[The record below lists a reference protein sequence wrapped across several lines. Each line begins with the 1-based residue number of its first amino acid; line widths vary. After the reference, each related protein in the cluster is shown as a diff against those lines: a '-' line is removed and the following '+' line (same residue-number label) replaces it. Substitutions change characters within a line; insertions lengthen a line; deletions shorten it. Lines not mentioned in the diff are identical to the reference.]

1 MSKQPQRQGSYDREA
16 HHGLF
21 KKKITDSNVRYD
33 DENQPIATV
42 EFDRDAIGQTR
53 EDRAT
58 GPDRNEADA
67 WLRQLPLTP
76 EQRELI
82 FARTFDGLTSA
93 REIAASIHRGK
104 TWVYKQLNDNLVK
117 TMIHTIA
124 RCVRDLKPLPSIAPF
139 RAAAP
144 TLDPEQPGT
153 IPLPALFALAQ
164 QMLKPGDLPA
174 DVQAIAAIVTLE
186 DIINPPLLLGKLK
199 QPDKA
204 DGVSQHLRGLL
215 SKDTVKTLSNYTGSR
230 ADVDLGAAIVG
241 DLNRVIQGELIYDAQ
256 RFAKVKLLAETRKLL
271 EQKPQGPALARLNR
285 MLLEEAYPQEIR
297 TQVDAILSK
306 KGDILIPGPDGK
318 PLMKLK
324 HEFWHQLPHKLHPLT
339 PEKVVELIQANPA
352 MLLHPDGKELLR
364 ALVDLLEAASHGD
377 SACRVL
383 NVCGSGGR
391 KRSAAAGAEAL
402 LPLATMLP
410 GKKYKFPP
418 GILKYVLNCI
428 LERVLELQSRWRDM
442 PNNPELP
449 LPLKTRLGI
458 YRRAHGEEFS
468 GMPDRRVMD
477 IVRGTPLQVAA
488 GLAEKVTGLSAESF
502 LK

>member
-1 MSKQPQRQGSYDREA
+1 MIQKPQRREKDS
-16 HHGLF
+16 LF
-21 KKKITDSNVRYD
+21 KPKITDSNVRYD
-33 DENQPIATV
+33 DENQPTGTV
-42 EFDRDAIGQTR
+42 EFNHDAIGQTQ
-53 EDRAT
+53 EERAT

-82 FARTFDGLTSA
+82 FARTFDRLTSA
-93 REIAASIHRGK
+93 RKIAASIHRGK

-124 RCVRDLKPLPSIAPF
+124 RCVRDLKSLPPITPF
-139 RAAAP
+139 RATAP
-144 TLDPEQPGT
+144 TLDAEQPGT

-174 DVQAIAAIVTLE
+174 GVPAVAATVTLE
-186 DIINPPLLLGKLK
+186 DIVNPPLLLGKLK
-199 QPDKA
+199 EPDKT
-204 DGVSQHLRGLL
+204 DGVSQHLRGQF
-215 SKDTVKTLSNYTGSR
+215 SKDTVNMLSNYTGGR

-241 DLNRVIQGELIYDAQ
+241 DLNQVIQGKLIYDAQ
-256 RFAKVKLLAETRKLL
+256 HFANVKLLAETRKLL
-271 EQKPQGPALARLNR
+271 EQKPQGSALARVNR
-285 MLLEEAYPQEIR
+285 MLLEDAYPQEIR
-297 TQVDAILSK
+297 RQGDAILSK
-306 KGDILIPGPDGK
+306 KGDLLILGLDGK
-318 PLMKLK
+318 PLMELK
-324 HEFWHQLPHKLHPLT
+324 HGFWHQLPYKLHPLT
-339 PEKVVELIQANPA
+339 PEKVVELIQNNPA
-352 MLLHPDGKELLR
+352 MLLHPDGKELLQ
-364 ALVDLLEAASHGD
+364 ALVDLLEAASYGD

-391 KRSAAAGAEAL
+391 KRSAAAAAKAL

-410 GKKYKFPP
+410 GKKCKFPP

-442 PNNPELP
+442 PNNPELS
-449 LPLKTRLGI
+449 LPLKTRLEI
-458 YRRAHGEEFS
+458 FRRAHGEEFS

-477 IVRGTPLQVAA
+477 IVKNEPLQVAA
-488 GLAEKVTGLSAESF
+488 GLAEKATGLSAESF